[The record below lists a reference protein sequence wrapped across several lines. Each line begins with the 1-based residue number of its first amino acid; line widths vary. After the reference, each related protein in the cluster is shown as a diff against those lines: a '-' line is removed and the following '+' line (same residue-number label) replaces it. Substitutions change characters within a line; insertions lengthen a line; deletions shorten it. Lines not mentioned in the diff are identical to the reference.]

1 MLLCV
6 MGGEMDLSRVVLRLY
21 GCVYKILRLTHIKA
35 NLL

>member
-6 MGGEMDLSRVVLRLY
+6 MGVEFENTCTL